1 MNIIV
6 SRNGQ
11 QFGPYTLEQVN
22 AYLASGQ
29 LLSTDLGWYEGAS
42 QWTPLR
48 TIEGIAV
55 PAPPPP
61 PPPGSQRNLG
71 KLILMAIVWC
81 LVFWIGGLIV
91 AGAIAGVSNPK
102 DAATAGQRA
111 GESLGVLFFLVSVCL
126 SIALTAAGKL
136 PGTKKTK
143 F

>member
-29 LLSTDLGWYEGAS
+29 LLPTDLGWYEGAS

-55 PAPPPP
+55 PPPP
-61 PPPGSQRNLG
+61 PPPGPQRSVG
-71 KLILMAIVWC
+71 KLVLMAIVWC
-81 LVFWIGGLIV
+81 LVFWIGSLMV
-91 AGAIAGVSNPK
+91 AGGIAGVSNPK
-102 DAATAGQRA
+102 DAGAAGQRA
-111 GESLGVLFFLVSVCL
+111 GESLGVLFFLISVGL
-126 SIALTAAGKL
+126 SIALTV
-136 PGTKKTK
+136 
-143 F
+143 